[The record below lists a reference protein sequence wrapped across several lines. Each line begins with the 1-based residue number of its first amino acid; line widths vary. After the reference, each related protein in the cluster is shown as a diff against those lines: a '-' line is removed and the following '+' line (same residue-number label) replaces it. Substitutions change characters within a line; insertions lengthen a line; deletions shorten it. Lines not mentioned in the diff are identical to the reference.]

1 MTQQRRGFEPTINS
15 FCLVGAL
22 DHSAKLTCLF
32 RLLEFGL
39 YECSSCS
46 LYYCVRGEGV
56 LLTGELSYLI
66 FQSGRLYL

>member
-1 MTQQRRGFEPTINS
+1 MTQQRRGFEPTIKS

-32 RLLEFGL
+32 KVLDVGL
-39 YECSSCS
+39 YECKDT
-46 LYYCVRGEGV
+46 LYCVRGEGV

-66 FQSGRLYL
+66 FKSGRLYL